1 MNADGFDAVGALVN
15 LFGQPYESSVLT
27 EVLARLPPHRPQKP
41 SGYDQYVISKPGGFD
56 LLFTD
61 RDEKVAGRWHRK
73 LCALFLYNEGADG
86 HRRFG
91 GALPFG
97 FSFDDGRGG
106 LIAKR
111 VPAAT
116 WKIGAGI
123 VPLDCPDPSHDRWD
137 DDDITISAHY
147 SGAAILRFQI
157 SPKDAP

>member
-1 MNADGFDAVGALVN
+1 MSLDIVSEMVKLIGEPYDAPAM
-15 LFGQPYESSVLT
+15 T
-27 EVLARLPPHRPQKP
+27 ELLARLPPHRAQKP
-41 SGYDQYVISKPGGFD
+41 SGYDQHVVSKSGGFD

-73 LCALFLYNEGADG
+73 LRCIFLYNEGADG

-111 VPAAT
+111 TPAVT
-116 WKIGAGI
+116 WKIGDGI
-123 VPLDCPDPSHDRWD
+123 VPVDCPDPSHDRWD
-137 DDDITISAHY
+137 GDDFTVSAHY
-147 SGAAILRFQI
+147 DGASILRFQI